1 MVIYIVFSDISV
13 HHAIVESRS
22 NVGHGFAVEFVIEVN
37 TQHAVNLLLSCNFKY
52 FLPFICVFLL
62 DFRCFFLFR

>member
-22 NVGHGFAVEFVIEVN
+22 SVGHGSAVEFVIEVN
-37 TQHAVNLLLSCNFKY
+37 TQHAVNLLLSCKKY
-52 FLPFICVFLL
+52 FLPFIFIFLL
-62 DFRCFFLFR
+62 DFRCFFI